1 MSTILPRLFDIFRAA
16 GYEPLTGYS
25 PFHFQNWRDAPF
37 TRFVKDGKLSGIPGI
52 ALQEVMFLEHF
63 REFISPRRILVIGNA
78 SGWSTVAMALIFPD
92 AMTVAMDIDEAGV
105 NRTNQLI
112 AANRLSAKAV
122 TARSP
127 DDVAV
132 VVNEHLSGS
141 VDFSLIDAVHNNEAV
156 IADFAAV
163 TAVAANEAL
172 YLLHDVINWHMIDG
186 FNHALTEHRLSGKVF
201 TRTPSGMALAYSKI
215 SPEFDSY
222 LGCFTEP
229 PEMFRQL
236 RQLCLSTFVDPIAA
250 FQGGYRT

>member
-1 MSTILPRLFDIFRAA
+1 MSTILPRLFGIFRAA

-37 TRFVKDGKLSGIPGI
+37 TRFVKDGQLSGIPGI

-63 REFISPRRILVIGNA
+63 RQFIAPRRILVIGNA

-92 AMTVAMDIDEAGV
+92 AMTVAMDIDDGGV
-105 NRTNQLI
+105 KRTNALL
-112 AANRLSAKAV
+112 AANGLSAKAV

-127 DDVAV
+127 DDVAA
-132 VVNEHLSGS
+132 VVNEHLAGA
-141 VDFSLIDAVHNNEAV
+141 VDFALIDAVHNNEAV

-163 TAVAANEAL
+163 TAVAASEAL

-186 FNHALTEHRLSGKVF
+186 FNHARAQHRLDGKVF
-201 TRTPSGMALAYSKI
+201 TRTPSGMALAYSKL
-215 SPEFDSY
+215 SSEFEAY
-222 LGCFTEP
+222 LDCFTEP

-236 RQLCLSTFVDPIAA
+236 RQLCLNNFADPIAA
-250 FQGGYRT
+250 FQNGYRP